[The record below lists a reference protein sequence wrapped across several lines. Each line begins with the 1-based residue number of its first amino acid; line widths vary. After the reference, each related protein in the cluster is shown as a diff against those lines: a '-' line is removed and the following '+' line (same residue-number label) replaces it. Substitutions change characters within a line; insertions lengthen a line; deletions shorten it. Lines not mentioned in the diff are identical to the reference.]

1 MINYFKNRRSEMRK
15 NYFAKI
21 VKYIKDVYNVE
32 EGFRNLQD
40 ERINPTYKTDKI
52 VLPVLFGFIL
62 RIRSFNELNYM
73 IKSNEFKNVIPKGCK
88 LPGID
93 SIRDTLKVIEINGL
107 VVCAI
112 DGTQTFNM

>member
-1 MINYFKNRRSEMRK
+1 MRK

-52 VLPVLFGFIL
+52 VLPVLF
-62 RIRSFNELNYM
+62 
-73 IKSNEFKNVIPKGCK
+73 SNEQWGTRIKICK
-88 LPGID
+88 V
-93 SIRDTLKVIEINGL
+93 SSKEKW
-107 VVCAI
+107 
-112 DGTQTFNM
+112 